1 MYNPVLAVYNPWVI
15 HTAPKSQ
22 PNFPGHIFRCAV
34 SYGGL
39 LACTAPNQPCT
50 NAFGQF
56 GIELTHSKEYGEILD
71 PLLTD
76 TGCD

>member
-1 MYNPVLAVYNPWVI
+1 MSRSITDIEVYQQ
-15 HTAPKSQ
+15 HFSRFFFLYYKH
-22 PNFPGHIFRCAV
+22 NFPGHIFRCAV

-71 PLLTD
+71 PFAD
-76 TGCD
+76 